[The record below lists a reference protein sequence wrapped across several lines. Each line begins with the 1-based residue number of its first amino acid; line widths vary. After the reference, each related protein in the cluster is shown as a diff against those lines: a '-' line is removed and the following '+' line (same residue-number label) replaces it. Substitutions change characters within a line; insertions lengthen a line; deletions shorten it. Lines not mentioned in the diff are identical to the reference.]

1 MRLNL
6 IAVRWSFAKDKVPT
20 GILYNFFFLSIIKKK
35 LKSSCPLLSVGY
47 S

>member
-20 GILYNFFFLSIIKKK
+20 GILYNFFFKHH
-35 LKSSCPLLSVGY
+35 
-47 S
+47 